1 MVAKKSNGFRGWFYF
16 RMGWSTYFAFI
27 AAAINTVTVT
37 YFLAIDNY
45 PALKTIFP
53 SFFHYIVIIA
63 AIGIPI
69 LITVGYIH
77 FKRSPAYTS
86 EASVLY
92 ETNPFAR
99 RQLVNTELIVQ
110 MNAAL
115 IPIFKKLSSDEKLT
129 KEEVEKFESTINS
142 ISQFLDERDEDR
154 KKELKYVNKIRES

>member
-1 MVAKKSNGFRGWFYF
+1 MKAKKSNSFRGWFYF

-27 AAAINTVTVT
+27 SAAINTITVT

-45 PALKTIFP
+45 PLLKTIFP
-53 SFFHYIVIIA
+53 TFLHYIVIIG

-69 LITVGYIH
+69 LIGIGYAH
-77 FKRSPAYTS
+77 FKRSPAYSS

-99 RQLVNTELIVQ
+99 RQLVNSELIVQ
-110 MNAAL
+110 MNIAL

-129 KEEVEKFESTINS
+129 EEEVAKFERTLND
-142 ISQFLDERDEDR
+142 ISEFLNEREEDR
-154 KKELKYVNKIRES
+154 KKELKYVDKIRES

>member
-1 MVAKKSNGFRGWFYF
+1 MAAKKSNSFRGWFYF

-45 PALKTIFP
+45 PVLKEIFP
-53 SFFHYIVIIA
+53 TFLHYIVIIA
-63 AIGIPI
+63 AIGVPI
-69 LITVGYIH
+69 LIGIGYVH
-77 FKRSPAYTS
+77 FKRSPAYSS

-129 KEEVEKFESTINS
+129 EEEVAEFERTVND
-142 ISQFLDERDEDR
+142 ISEFLDERDEDR
-154 KKELKYVNKIRES
+154 KKELKYVDKIRES